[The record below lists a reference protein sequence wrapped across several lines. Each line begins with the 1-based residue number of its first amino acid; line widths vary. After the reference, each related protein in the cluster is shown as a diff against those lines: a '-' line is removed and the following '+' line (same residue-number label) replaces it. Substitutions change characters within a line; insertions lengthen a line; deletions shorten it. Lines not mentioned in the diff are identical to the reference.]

1 VRPGVQ
7 NAPISFGQTGK
18 ERKMGEVL
26 GADGRVRVGVIGLGE
41 VAQIIHLPILEQL
54 REQYRLV
61 AICDVSP
68 SLLAFVGDRY
78 GIPPAARHLAMR
90 DLVAR
95 DDLDAVFVLNSDE
108 YHAECAVAALEAG
121 KHVLIEKPMC
131 LTEREAQAIIAA
143 RDATHLDGSGRQ
155 AMVGYMRRFAPAF
168 AQAVEAVRALDRSEI
183 AYVRVRD
190 IIGANRLFIEQSTNV
205 FYPTDIPADLVADRA
220 ARANAVAAEIFGD
233 ANDDR
238 ARTWR
243 LLGGLSSH
251 DLSAMR
257 ELVGMPARVLSAAR
271 TPGTSFLHAVFQY
284 DDPSFLAVLETGSGL
299 ALPRFDAHLE
309 VYTSHTTV
317 RVDYDSGYIRH
328 LPTTLTIATTDGTS
342 FDERVIRP
350 TYADPYTCELLA
362 FHDVVTAGVPPKTPP
377 EDYLEDL
384 ALFRM
389 IVDALV

>member
-1 VRPGVQ
+1 MAEPGD
-7 NAPISFGQTGK
+7 
-18 ERKMGEVL
+18 GEAR
-26 GADGRVRVGVIGLGE
+26 ADRRVRVGVIGLGE
-41 VAQIIHLPILEQL
+41 VAQTIHLPILEQV
-54 REQYRLV
+54 RAEHVLV

-68 SLLAFVGDRY
+68 SLLAFIGDRY
-78 GIPPAARHLAMR
+78 GIPAEARHAGMR

-108 YHAECAVAALEAG
+108 YHAECAIAALNAG

-131 LTEREAQAIIAA
+131 LTEDEADAIIAA
-143 RDATHLDGSGRQ
+143 RDASGRQ

-168 AQAVEAVRALDRSEI
+168 VQAVDAVAALDRSEI

-205 FYPTDIPADLVADRA
+205 FYPTDIPASLRADRA
-220 ARANAVAAEIFGD
+220 ARAQAVTTTIFGD
-233 ANDDR
+233 PADER

-243 LLGGLSSH
+243 LLCGLSSH

-271 TPGTSFLHAVFQY
+271 TPGTSFLHVVFQY

-309 VYTSHTTV
+309 VYTSHTTI

-342 FDERVIRP
+342 LDERVIRP
-350 TYADPYTCELLA
+350 TYTDPYTCELLA
-362 FHDVVTAGVPPKTPP
+362 FHEVVTTGTAPRTPP
-377 EDYLEDL
+377 EDFQQDL
-384 ALFRM
+384 AMFRM
-389 IVDALV
+389 IVDALATG